1 MKLRRRWD
9 RLGLFSKYIVVGS
22 IVTIVDVA
30 LVNAFFSALSS
41 VGVGL
46 PWSGARVAA
55 YAVALVVAFLLHDLA
70 TFRTARKRM
79 APIKF
84 VTINLLVATLGSGVF
99 YLFEVLGGVQTPL
112 QANLLNLALIGVGVL
127 VRFTLYRTFVWT

>member
-1 MKLRRRWD
+1 M
-9 RLGLFSKYIVVGS
+9 VGS